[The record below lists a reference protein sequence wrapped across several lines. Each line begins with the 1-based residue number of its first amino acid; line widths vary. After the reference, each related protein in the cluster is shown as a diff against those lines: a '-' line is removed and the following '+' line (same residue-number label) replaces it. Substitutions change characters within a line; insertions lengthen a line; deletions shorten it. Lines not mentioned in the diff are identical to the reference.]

1 VVVIAMHAIKAHF
14 ATRRKHRPNAPK
26 RREGLRPVL
35 QNGPVRVLMSDSPTP
50 PSSSSSGL
58 PALVRRLSE
67 VSVVRFGVVGVS
79 NLIVSLAAFRI
90 ANRVLTALVAQGIA
104 YTLGTLW
111 SYYWNR
117 RWTFQSQ
124 GKVASE
130 ASRFIIS
137 QFAFMLLSAGLLGLL
152 VDHLHFPATLCWFG
166 VSAFVT
172 VLNFVA
178 SRYWAFKAAT

>member
-1 VVVIAMHAIKAHF
+1 MS
-14 ATRRKHRPNAPK
+14 AP
-26 RREGLRPVL
+26 
-35 QNGPVRVLMSDSPTP
+35 PTP
-50 PSSSSSGL
+50 PSPGLSGF

-67 VSVVRFGVVGVS
+67 VSLVRFGIVGVS
-79 NLIVSLAAFRI
+79 NTGIGFVAFWSLH
-90 ANRVLTALVAQGIA
+90 RVLGAAAAQGIA

-130 ASRFIIS
+130 ASRFFGL
-137 QFAFMLLSAGLLGLL
+137 QLGFMLLSSVLLGLL
-152 VDHLHFPATLCWFG
+152 VDHAHLPSLPCWLA
-166 VSAFVT
+166 VSALVT

-178 SRYWAFKAAT
+178 SRYWAFKPARIDAG

>member
-1 VVVIAMHAIKAHF
+1 M
-14 ATRRKHRPNAPK
+14 
-26 RREGLRPVL
+26 
-35 QNGPVRVLMSDSPTP
+35 
-50 PSSSSSGL
+50 
-58 PALVRRLSE
+58 RRLSE

-79 NLIVSLAAFRI
+79 NMVVSLGAFWS
-90 ANRVLTALVAQGIA
+90 AHRVLPAAAAQGIA
-104 YTLGTLW
+104 YTLGTVW

-130 ASRFIIS
+130 ASRFVSLQI
-137 QFAFMLLSAGLLGLL
+137 AFMLLSSALLGLF
-152 VDHLHFPATLCWFG
+152 VDHMHLPSTLCWIG

-178 SRYWAFKAAT
+178 SRYWAFKPAH

>member
-1 VVVIAMHAIKAHF
+1 MPRSKAHF
-14 ATRRKHRPNAPK
+14 ATRRK
-26 RREGLRPVL
+26 
-35 QNGPVRVLMSDSPTP
+35 Q
-50 PSSSSSGL
+50 L
-58 PALVRRLSE
+58 PALEYDRRPCGRCCEMVLCAGFMSTLSTPPPSNSSSLAELARRLSE

-79 NLIVSLAAFRI
+79 NSVVSYGAFRL
-90 ANRVLTALVAQGIA
+90 AHRVLPAFAAQCIA
-104 YTLGTLW
+104 YTIGTVW

-130 ASRFIIS
+130 ASRFMSLQI
-137 QFAFMLLSAGLLGLL
+137 AFMLLSSALLGLF
-152 VDHLHFPATLCWFG
+152 VDHLHWQPTLCWIG

-178 SRYWAFKAAT
+178 SRYWAFKPAH

>member
-1 VVVIAMHAIKAHF
+1 MG
-14 ATRRKHRPNAPK
+14 TP
-26 RREGLRPVL
+26 
-35 QNGPVRVLMSDSPTP
+35 PTP
-50 PSSSSSGL
+50 PSSSSLGL
-58 PALVRRLSE
+58 AALARRLSE

-79 NLIVSLAAFRI
+79 NMSLSLAAFWV
-90 ANRVLTALVAQGIA
+90 AHRVLPAAAAQVIA
-104 YTLGTLW
+104 YTLGTVW

-130 ASRFIIS
+130 ASRFVGLQI
-137 QFAFMLLSAGLLGLL
+137 AFMLLSSALLGLF
-152 VDHLHFPATLCWFG
+152 VDHLHLPSTLCWIG

-178 SRYWAFKAAT
+178 SRYWAFRPAH